1 MCVKKH
7 CDDNA
12 KERHVQWGKI
22 SMNEFN
28 KQI

>member
-1 MCVKKH
+1 VSKKH